1 MSDTIKAYREFEG
14 EYLGLLNELSPRELR
29 KALKQSYRRVGNM
42 ARQVAVNNLNTSG
55 LKVQGNKR
63 DWEKGI
69 RLYNYS
75 KGGGFMVTIK
85 PVKAGRG
92 EKSMHANRYYG
103 KMRSDGT
110 TNLRK
115 LPILMWQEDGT
126 GMRKTKTKRL
136 SLTRRRKGHNTGR
149 LSAVHFLQRS
159 EPEMTNIVESEEL
172 KELDAA
178 LERVARKS
186 GII

>member
-1 MSDTIKAYREFEG
+1 M
-14 EYLGLLNELSPRELR
+14 LGLLNELSPRLLR
-29 KALKQSYRRVGNM
+29 NALKQSYRRVGNM
-42 ARQVAVNNLNTSG
+42 ARQVAVNNLNSSG
-55 LKVQGNKR
+55 LKVQGNKS

-69 RLYNYS
+69 RLHIYS

-85 PVKAGRG
+85 SVKAGRG

-115 LPILMWQEDGT
+115 LPILMWQEEGT
-126 GMRKTKTKRL
+126 GARKTKSKTRIWKR
-136 SLTRRRKGHNTGR
+136 SRKGHSTGR

-159 EPEMTNIVESEEL
+159 EPEMTGIVETEEM

-178 LERVARKS
+178 LERVARKA
-186 GII
+186 GKI